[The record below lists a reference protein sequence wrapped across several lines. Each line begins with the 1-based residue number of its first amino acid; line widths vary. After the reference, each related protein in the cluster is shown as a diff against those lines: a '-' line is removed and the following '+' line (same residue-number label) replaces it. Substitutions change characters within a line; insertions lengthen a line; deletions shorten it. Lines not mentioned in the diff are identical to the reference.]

1 MIKMKRIKND
11 YVEELIKEL
20 KTLAIK
26 EEKPLWKRIATE
38 LEKPTRQKREV
49 NIFKIEKFARDGETV
64 IVPGKVLG
72 SGAINKKV
80 TVAALNFS
88 DSARDKILS
97 KKGDALSIQALME
110 KNPGA
115 ENIRIMG

>member
-1 MIKMKRIKND
+1 MKRIKND
-11 YVEELIKEL
+11 YVEELIREL

-26 EEKPLWKRIATE
+26 KETPLWKRIAVE

-49 NIFKIEKFARDGETV
+49 NVFKIEQYARDGETI

-97 KKGDALSIQALME
+97 KKGEALSIQALMD
-110 KNPGA
+110 KNPDA
-115 ENIRIMG
+115 KKVRIMG

>member
-1 MIKMKRIKND
+1 MKRLKND
-11 YVEELIKEL
+11 YVEELIREL

-49 NIFKIEKFARDGETV
+49 NVFTIESTALEGETI

-72 SGAINKKV
+72 NGAISKKV
-80 TVAALNFS
+80 TVAALDFS
-88 DSARDKILS
+88 EGAKEKIAS
-97 KKGDALSIQALME
+97 NKGETISIEALMK

-115 ENIRIMG
+115 KNIRIMG